1 MLNSKMNLPSAWKGN
16 YIYEPV
22 LLTDLIDHKILDF
35 SVEMNFIAVSIGNEG
50 AECQQEQDYW
60 LLLKER
66 AKKQLC
72 QLKMIRVNTESDEV
86 QKLKKKYKN
95 AILSDCRN
103 KTERNDKSS

>member
-50 AECQQEQDYW
+50 AECQQE
-60 LLLKER
+60 
-66 AKKQLC
+66 
-72 QLKMIRVNTESDEV
+72 
-86 QKLKKKYKN
+86 
-95 AILSDCRN
+95 
-103 KTERNDKSS
+103 